1 MAQSRGDA
9 SVEGG
14 ASRRSSESEETT
26 RLLLEAAAQEFIE
39 RGYEATRVND
49 IARRVGVTAGAVYAR
64 WPHKPDVLVAAL
76 DHIFKKI
83 LPEQELEN
91 LGGADGRS
99 LDKLALLGSN
109 LLAFD
114 EHKDVVTQVF
124 GSARNNEA
132 IRQCLLEYLNEE
144 ADQLSRLVE
153 QVRDDGFVGPGYSTA
168 SISFLCQALGI
179 GAHLLITSELDE
191 RHLPSEHDWLTLLA
205 TLIDSVAPKAA
216 PPPAPPNAARQT

>member
-9 SVEGG
+9 SVDSG
-14 ASRRSSESEETT
+14 ASSRRGESDETT

-91 LGGADGRS
+91 LGGAGGPS
-99 LDKLALLGSN
+99 LDKLALLGAN

-114 EHKDVVTQVF
+114 ENKDVVTQVF
-124 GSARNNEA
+124 GGARNNEA
-132 IRQCLLEYLNEE
+132 IQACLLEYLNEE
-144 ADQLSRLVE
+144 ADQLSRIVE
-153 QVRDDGFVGPGYSTA
+153 QVRDDGFIGPDHSTA
-168 SISFLCQALGI
+168 AIAFLCQALGI
-179 GAHLLITSELDE
+179 GAHLLITAKLDE

-205 TLIDSVAPKAA
+205 TLIDSVGPRAA
-216 PPPAPPNAARQT
+216 PPPNPARQT